1 LSNPERS
8 YAWQCFACEGAN
20 PPHIDHCTSCG
31 FPARATGRQIDAARA
46 AGTTTAA
53 KPIELQ
59 ERSAIDS
66 IAQVLAPLPMCRQ
79 ALAVIGGLL
88 GIGGAVWL
96 KLTWSFTGIA
106 WSLGAMMLGIVLVA
120 AGTGRK

>member
-1 LSNPERS
+1 LPNSERS
-8 YAWQCFACEGAN
+8 YAWQCFICEASN
-20 PPHIDHCTSCG
+20 QATAALCSACG
-31 FPARATGRQIDAARA
+31 FPARATGKQIDAARA